1 MLRVQLLGVADHA
14 EQAAGLRHTVDR
26 EVGVEDF
33 VAAVLAVGLRKHHQL
48 DVGRVALQL
57 GEGLNQVIHLV
68 RRQRQAKFCV
78 GFGQCAVAPGQHVNR
93 QQRCGMQRGEQTRRI
108 AALGH
113 HAFGHAVMQQRGNMR
128 ALGFIQS
135 RLAKQAR
142 LQRDAV
148 LRDALDA
155 FDGQAAVVGNVS
167 GFGRPGRHGA
177 ESRGNDK
184 HRGVWHF
191 SFKHSPRLTVSQQC
205 RELFFQGF
213 GRCRLGGDKVD
224 KAGTD
229 AGDLV
234 VNRLQAGQ
242 QLQHAKVA

>member
-14 EQAAGLRHTVDR
+14 KQALGLRHTVDR

-68 RRQRQAKFCV
+68 GRQRQAKFCV
-78 GFGQCAVAPGQHVNR
+78 GFGQRAVAPGQHVNR

-155 FDGQAAVVGNVS
+155 LDGQAAVMGNVG

-177 ESRGNDK
+177 ESRGDDED
-184 HRGVWHF
+184 RRVWRF
-191 SFKHSPRLTVSQQC
+191 AFWRSTGFAIRQQGRQLGFK
-205 RELFFQGF
+205 GF
-213 GRCRLGGDKVD
+213 GRCRLGGHKVH

-229 AGDLV
+229 ADDLV
-234 VNRLQAGQ
+234 VHRLQAGQ